1 MRRIARTSTLLITLA
16 AGVGSLAAQSLGVP
30 PGRWWERPRV
40 AEQLVL
46 SPEQR
51 DKLNSETINHSRTLV
66 DLKATV
72 EKAEIDLRVLG
83 EAEPFSGKAARE
95 GFRTLQAARQRLEA
109 ERFEM
114 LIKVREILT
123 REQWQKLQAMAAAL
137 KQERRERAG
146 DDEKL
151 QQEEKRRR
159 W

>member
-1 MRRIARTSTLLITLA
+1 MRRIARISTLLLALA

-46 SPEQR
+46 SPEQK
-51 DKLNSETINHSRTLV
+51 DKLNSETVSHSRTLV
-66 DLKATV
+66 DLKAAV
-72 EKAEIDLRVLG
+72 EKAEIDLRALG

-95 GFRTLQAARQRLEA
+95 GFRALQAARQRLEA

-114 LIKVREILT
+114 LIRVREILT
-123 REQWQKLQAMAAAL
+123 REQWQKLQGMAAAL
-137 KQERRERAG
+137 RQERRERLG

-151 QQEEKRRR
+151 QQGQKRYR